1 MIFITQI
8 SKLWLSIKNIEELRS
23 LGRIKMTTQKK
34 VFTSFD
40 GFIISAKPCLNLC
53 SFRWLKL
60 SLKCA
65 RSFSPFLCGSYTK
78 IKKFPCFLVTINFLK
93 ILIDLV
99 VVTSTLRLFHTL
111 YSKGKTTLSDFVLVE
126 MGLILE
132 AFADIKG

>member
-1 MIFITQI
+1 
-8 SKLWLSIKNIEELRS
+8 
-23 LGRIKMTTQKK
+23 MTKTKSQMCKEF
-34 VFTSFD
+34 FT
-40 GFIISAKPCLNLC
+40 
-53 SFRWLKL
+53 
-60 SLKCA
+60 
-65 RSFSPFLCGSYTK
+65 FLCGSYTK

-111 YSKGKTTLSDFVLVE
+111 YSKGKTTLNDFVLVE